1 MTVDRVLAVF
11 SLAVFVAFLGIIV
24 YFVTEADLAIVVL
37 IVIAMAAFDFYRT
50 VFRGNG
56 GNLGSNDNT

>member
-1 MTVDRVLAVF
+1 MTVDRILAAF
-11 SLAVFVAFLGIIV
+11 SLAVFIAFLGIIV
-24 YFVTEADLAIVVL
+24 YFVTEADLATVVV

-56 GNLGSNDNT
+56 GSLSSDDNT